1 MGAVI
6 FYLYLKN
13 HSGNSDI
20 SIENPV
26 FLGEVMRMNLLSIG
40 NLSTY
45 MKNVKLQT
53 QWDLKQQ
60 TGNYT
65 AKGKNLDEWL
75 DSSLK
80 QNAEAAGVQA
90 QVDAQRENG
99 DDKLREI
106 KQKMELGGKLT
117 PEEREYLQA
126 KDPQSYQELVQEER
140 QQKAYEQA
148 LRRCRT
154 QEEVQRL
161 QTQQINASLMVVR
174 SIENNPH
181 ISKAKKLEIAMGEKR
196 KVDAVAESTQ
206 RFIASGE
213 YAKLPTEAEQAQANQ
228 DREPVERPQ
237 EPEQTQETGR
247 KEEAVQGEEPA
258 EKAQSPKE
266 EKAAPQV
273 ETPEEQKVRRA
284 KAKAAYAAMK
294 LPEPQQFGGTLPTF
308 DEKG

>member
-1 MGAVI
+1 MD
-6 FYLYLKN
+6 F
-13 HSGNSDI
+13 
-20 SIENPV
+20 
-26 FLGEVMRMNLLSIG
+26 FSIG
-40 NLSTY
+40 NLNGY
-45 MKNVKLQT
+45 VKNWKLQA
-53 QWDLKQQ
+53 QWNLKQQ
-60 TGNYT
+60 TGNYS
-65 AKGKNLDEWL
+65 AKGKTLEEWL
-75 DSSLK
+75 
-80 QNAEAAGVQA
+80 EAPLQA
-90 QVDAQRENG
+90 REPSPGGQHG
-99 DDKLREI
+99 DEALRKIHQKLEA
-106 KQKMELGGKLT
+106 GGKLT
-117 PEEREYLQA
+117 QKEREYLQA
-126 KDPQSYQELVQEER
+126 KDPEAYRELVALER
-140 QQKAYEQA
+140 EQKAYEQA
-148 LRRCRT
+148 LRRCKT
-154 QEEVQRL
+154 QEEVRRL
-161 QTQQINASLMVVR
+161 QAGRVNCSLMVVR

-237 EPEQTQETGR
+237 ETGQ

-258 EKAQSPKE
+258 EKSQSPKE

-294 LPEPQQFGGTLPTF
+294 LPEPQQSGGTLPTF

>member
-1 MGAVI
+1 
-6 FYLYLKN
+6 
-13 HSGNSDI
+13 
-20 SIENPV
+20 
-26 FLGEVMRMNLLSIG
+26 MRMNLLSIG

-60 TGNYT
+60 TGNYA

-258 EKAQSPKE
+258 EKSQSPKE

-294 LPEPQQFGGTLPTF
+294 LPEPQQSGGTLPTF

>member
-1 MGAVI
+1 M
-6 FYLYLKN
+6 
-13 HSGNSDI
+13 
-20 SIENPV
+20 
-26 FLGEVMRMNLLSIG
+26 
-40 NLSTY
+40 
-45 MKNVKLQT
+45 
-53 QWDLKQQ
+53 
-60 TGNYT
+60 
-65 AKGKNLDEWL
+65 
-75 DSSLK
+75 
-80 QNAEAAGVQA
+80 
-90 QVDAQRENG
+90 DAQRENG

-106 KQKMELGGKLT
+106 HQKLEAGGKLT

-237 EPEQTQETGR
+237 ETGR
-247 KEEAVQGEEPA
+247 KEEAIQGEEPA
-258 EKAQSPKE
+258 EKSQSPKE

-273 ETPEEQKVRRA
+273 ETPEEQKARRA